1 MQRLFQTGL
10 CKKNV
15 WQRVTIFNV
24 HRANPVARVEA
35 SMTISV
41 RTFSSSLPD
50 HEVVGLPALSPTMEV
65 GTIAKWNKHEGEHI
79 SAGDV
84 VCEVETDKAVVDFEA
99 TDDSYLAKILVQAGS
114 GEVAVGKPIFVTV
127 MEEEDVAAFKEFSAD
142 EIPTEDASPAT
153 PAVEAAPDTPAVE
166 AAPVAANATTTT
178 PVSGASDAA
187 PASGRVFASPL
198 AKKIAREC
206 GAVLSVINGSGPNGR
221 VIKADV
227 EDALANGT
235 AAPAMETSANASSPP
250 AAASSTTTTTN
261 HTDYPISPEAQA
273 IAQHLTKQKLEV
285 PHYHLSTTLTLDK
298 LLDARARLNAGR
310 GEDEQLSVNDFI
322 VRAASLAMRK
332 VPDANSSWKGSFI
345 RQFNDVNV
353 NLMMTSA
360 TGGLVAPVLTQVNRK
375 GLDDIRKETQ
385 EAVAKANDGVFKP
398 ADLANGT
405 FTISNVGQF
414 DVQSLAGIV
423 RPEQACM
430 LGLGTIEKKV
440 VPNDDPNAE
449 QIYKYAQVMTATLAC
464 DHRVIDGAVGAQ
476 WLASFK
482 ELVEDP
488 LKMIL

>member
-1 MQRLFQTGL
+1 MQRFQTAL
-10 CKKNV
+10 RNKNV
-15 WQRVTIFNV
+15 WQRATVFDAHHV
-24 HRANPVARVEA
+24 SSAARREVSMASRA
-35 SMTISV
+35 
-41 RTFSSSLPD
+41 FSSLPD
-50 HEVVGLPALSPTMEV
+50 HEIVGLPALSPTMEV
-65 GTIAKWNKHEGEHI
+65 GTIAKWNKQEGDLI

-84 VCEVETDKAVVDFEA
+84 VCEVETDKAVVDYEA

-114 GEVAVGKPIFVTV
+114 GEIAVGKPIFVTV
-127 MEEEDVAAFKEFSAD
+127 MEEEDVAAFKDFSAD
-142 EIPTEDASPAT
+142 AAPAVEAAPAT
-153 PAVEAAPDTPAVE
+153 PAVEAAPA
-166 AAPVAANATTTT
+166 AAPSAPAPTA
-178 PVSGASDAA
+178 AA
-187 PASGRVFASPL
+187 PAASPASDRVFASPL
-198 AKKIAREC
+198 AKKIARES
-206 GAVLSVINGSGPNGR
+206 GAVLSVINGSGPHGR
-221 VIKADV
+221 IVKADV
-227 EDALANGT
+227 ESALAAGT
-235 AAPAMETSANASSPP
+235 AAPAAEAATPVSAAAP
-250 AAASSTTTTTN
+250 AAPTATAN
-261 HTDYPISPEAQA
+261 YTDYPIGAEAQA
-273 IAQHLTKQKLEV
+273 IAQQFTQQKLEV
-285 PHYHLSTTLTLDK
+285 PHYHLSTNLTLDK

-310 GEDEQLSVNDFI
+310 AEEEQLSVNDFI

-353 NLMMTSA
+353 NLMVSSSA
-360 TGGLVAPVLTQVNRK
+360 GGVVAPVLTQVNRK
-375 GLDDIRKETQ
+375 GLDDISKEIQT
-385 EAVAKANDGVFKP
+385 AVAKANNGAFEP

-423 RPEQACM
+423 RPEQACL

>member
-1 MQRLFQTGL
+1 MAMSA
-10 CKKNV
+10 
-15 WQRVTIFNV
+15 
-24 HRANPVARVEA
+24 RA
-35 SMTISV
+35 
-41 RTFSSSLPD
+41 FSSLPD
-50 HEVVGLPALSPTMEV
+50 HEVVGLPALSPTMEM
-65 GTIAKWNKHEGEHI
+65 GTIAKWNKQEGDLI

-84 VCEVETDKAVVDFEA
+84 VCEVETDKAVVDYEA

-114 GEVAVGKPIFVTV
+114 GEIPVGKPIFVTV
-127 MEEEDVAAFKEFSAD
+127 MEEEDVAAFKDFSAD
-142 EIPTEDASPAT
+142 AA
-153 PAVEAAPDTPAVE
+153 PAVEAAPAAPAVE
-166 AAPVAANATTTT
+166 AAPAAAAAPAT
-178 PVSGASDAA
+178 PAPAAAAPAAA

-198 AKKIAREC
+198 AKKIARES

-227 EDALANGT
+227 EAALAAGT
-235 AAPAMETSANASSPP
+235 AAPAPAVEAAAP
-250 AAASSTTTTTN
+250 AAAAAPVAAAPTATAN
-261 HTDYPISPEAQA
+261 YTDYPISPEAQA
-273 IAQHLTKQKLEV
+273 VAQQFVQQKLEV
-285 PHYHLSTTLTLDK
+285 PHYHLSTNLTLDK

-310 GEDEQLSVNDFI
+310 GEEEQLSVNDFI

-353 NLMMTSA
+353 NLMVSSA
-360 TGGLVAPVLTQVNRK
+360 AGGVVAPVLTQVNRK
-375 GLDDIRKETQ
+375 GLDDISKEIQ
-385 EAVAKANDGVFKP
+385 AAVAKANDGAFEP

-423 RPEQACM
+423 RPEQACL

>member
-1 MQRLFQTGL
+1 M
-10 CKKNV
+10 
-15 WQRVTIFNV
+15 
-24 HRANPVARVEA
+24 
-35 SMTISV
+35 
-41 RTFSSSLPD
+41 D
-50 HEVVGLPALSPTMEV
+50 V
-65 GTIAKWNKHEGEHI
+65 GTIAKWNKQEGDLI

-114 GEVAVGKPIFVTV
+114 GEVAVGSPIFVTV
-127 MEEEDVAAFKEFSAD
+127 MEKDEVAAFQDFSV
-142 EIPTEDASPAT
+142 DAAAAVEPGPAT
-153 PAVEAAPDTPAVE
+153 MSIEAAPTPADVSRPSTP
-166 AAPVAANATTTT
+166 APVTAAST
-178 PVSGASDAA
+178 SD
-187 PASGRVFASPL
+187 RVFASPL
-198 AKKIAREC
+198 AKKVARES
-206 GAVLSVINGSGPNGR
+206 GAVLSAINGSGPNGR
-221 VIKADV
+221 IVKADV
-227 EDALANGT
+227 EAALAAGT
-235 AAPAMETSANASSPP
+235 AAPTVETTANEAS
-250 AAASSTTTTTN
+250 AAATDADAAAPTATIN
-261 HTDYPISPEAQA
+261 YTDYPISSEAQK
-273 IAQHLTKQKLEV
+273 IAQEFTQQKMDV
-285 PHYHLSTTLTLDK
+285 PHYHLSTNLMLDK

-310 GEDEQLSVNDFI
+310 GEDEHLSVNDFI

-345 RQFNDVNV
+345 RQYNDVNV
-353 NLMMTSA
+353 NLMVSSA
-360 TGGLVAPVLTQVNRK
+360 LGGGVLAPVLTRVNRK
-375 GLDDIRKETQ
+375 GLEDISKETRA
-385 EAVAKANDGVFKP
+385 AVAKANDGTFEP

-423 RPEQACM
+423 RPEQACL

-440 VPNDDPNAE
+440 VPNDDPDAE